1 MENTAQEKA
10 DNVLETVSDEYLRKK
25 KRNNRI
31 IFSVIS
37 FVVLAL
43 AIVIITL
50 SCVRIDLKPYFIS
63 EPTSIMVYINNS
75 WRFTPNDENYEE
87 FYDIY
92 DSSFNSSIM
101 TALFT
106 GKLGAYEIE
115 EGAMSG
121 NAFYSNASE
130 RRGMSDRLRSL
141 LGDNYVHLHYGQEQQ
156 LYNADRSI
164 YYSRRNTLEW
174 NLVYT
179 DVYFNLTS
187 ENVDHELTF
196 YFGTYYG
203 SNTPWITT
211 ITIRANTF
219 ALYDYCI
226 DED

>member
-115 EGAMSG
+115 EGPTQ
-121 NAFYSNASE
+121 AFYSNASE
-130 RRGMSDRLRSL
+130 RRGMSDTLKSL

-164 YYSRRNTLEW
+164 YYSNRNTNEY
-174 NLVYT
+174 NLSYV
-179 DVYFNLTS
+179 DVYFNISS

-196 YFGTYYG
+196 YFGAYYG
-203 SNTPWITT
+203 SNTPKIVS